1 MDMPSSS
8 SSSIT
13 TDAMLDNILRNGEED
28 PSAAVG
34 QGGEGGQKLQRVRL
48 AYTPTFQRFRAKART
63 FTQQYSHMY
72 TNRLRLMRPMLEAAA
87 LAKWGEGGGEG
98 GTTPTLCKKV
108 IDLVDGA
115 GTVMV
120 VGTLFKDMPLRP
132 SLLDEY
138 RDEAALQ
145 GEERGKGGEGRE
157 GGKERGAIH
166 INLFECLLITVE
178 EEFFIPHP
186 Y

>member
-1 MDMPSSS
+1 MAGGGDVVDVPSGN
-8 SSSIT
+8 SSIT
-13 TDAMLDNILRNGEED
+13 TDAMVDNILRNGEEN
-28 PSAAVG
+28 PPATVG
-34 QGGEGGQKLQRVRL
+34 QEGEGEQKLQRVRL
-48 AYTPTFQRFRAKART
+48 AYTPTFQRFRAKTRT

-87 LAKWGEGGGEG
+87 LAKWGTG
-98 GTTPTLCKKV
+98 GTAPTLCKKV

-145 GEERGKGGEGRE
+145 GEQGEGWEGGRE
-157 GGKERGAIH
+157 GGRREEASER
-166 INLFECLLITVE
+166 ERCDTC
-178 EEFFIPHP
+178 
-186 Y
+186 

>member
-1 MDMPSSS
+1 MAGGSDVVDVPSG
-8 SSSIT
+8 SSIRIT
-13 TDAMLDNILRNGEED
+13 TAMLDNILRNGEEN
-28 PSAAVG
+28 PSAVG
-34 QGGEGGQKLQRVRL
+34 QEDEGEQKLQRVRL
-48 AYTPTFQRFRAKART
+48 SYTPTFQRFRAKTRT

-72 TNRLRLMRPMLEAAA
+72 TNRLRLMRPMLEASAQ
-87 LAKWGEGGGEG
+87 AKWGTGGVA
-98 GTTPTLCKKV
+98 PTLCKKV

-145 GEERGKGGEGRE
+145 GE
-157 GGKERGAIH
+157 
-166 INLFECLLITVE
+166 
-178 EEFFIPHP
+178 
-186 Y
+186 

>member
-1 MDMPSSS
+1 MAGGGDVVVDVPSSSSS

-34 QGGEGGQKLQRVRL
+34 QEGGLKLQRVRL

-87 LAKWGEGGGEG
+87 LAKWGEGGGGGEG

-145 GEERGKGGEGRE
+145 GEHGGRGEGGRE
-157 GGKERGAIH
+157 GGRKRGSCRSDWF
-166 INLFECLLITVE
+166 L
-178 EEFFIPHP
+178 
-186 Y
+186 

>member
-1 MDMPSSS
+1 MAGGGDVVVDVPSSSSS

-28 PSAAVG
+28 SSAAVG
-34 QGGEGGQKLQRVRL
+34 QEGGLKLQRVRL

-87 LAKWGEGGGEG
+87 LAKWGEGGGGGEG

-108 IDLVDGA
+108 IDLVDDV

-145 GEERGKGGEGRE
+145 GEHGGRGEGGRE
-157 GGKERGAIH
+157 GGRKRGSCRSDWF
-166 INLFECLLITVE
+166 L
-178 EEFFIPHP
+178 
-186 Y
+186 